1 MVSTCTTYSNK
12 NKLFI
17 LPHSVFVFCMILTV
31 KLLNI
36 NKRVVF
42 IIGTACV
49 LCRLGTE
56 FLYTI

>member
-1 MVSTCTTYSNK
+1 MVSICTTYSNK
-12 NKLFI
+12 NNPFI
-17 LPHSVFVFCMILTV
+17 LPHIVFVFCMILTV
-31 KLLNI
+31 NLLDI

-42 IIGTACV
+42 IIGTAFI